1 MKEQAISTGLDEE
14 IMKLQLH
21 LNETIMRRK
30 KFEIHVE
37 ENKGKIVN
45 MTYDKR
51 FIVNPQCA
59 FEDVKIVNT
68 SITSHMLSL
77 RERTLSLKK

>member
-1 MKEQAISTGLDEE
+1 MRGLCEERAIEL
-14 IMKLQLH
+14 
-21 LNETIMRRK
+21 K
-30 KFEIHVE
+30 KKSIENQINIQGCSAHIIQDFDE
-37 ENKGKIVN
+37 ENKGKTIN

-68 SITSHMLSL
+68 LPFGHIDLDMLSL
-77 RERTLSLKK
+77 EY

>member
-68 SITSHMLSL
+68 LPFGHIDLDMLL
-77 RERTLSLKK
+77 LEY